1 MYYCIND
8 LVQGYN
14 ESEGEDMTW
23 KFTSDRPIYL
33 QVMEQIKLGIASG
46 ELPPGSRLPAVRD
59 LAAQASV
66 NPNTMQKALSELER
80 EGMVYT
86 QRTSGRFVTENVE
99 LLSGLRYEQAR
110 EKLITFVTQMESMG
124 YTRSQLIEMLTEVLE
139 EDKKDGK

>member
-1 MYYCIND
+1 
-8 LVQGYN
+8 
-14 ESEGEDMTW
+14 MTW

-124 YTRSQLIEMLTEVLE
+124 YTRTQLIEMLTEVLE
-139 EDKKDGK
+139 EDKKDGE

>member
-8 LVQGYN
+8 LVQRYN
-14 ESEGEDMTW
+14 ESEGENMTW

-124 YTRSQLIEMLTEVLE
+124 YTRTQLIEMLTEVLE
-139 EDKKDGK
+139 EDKKDGE